1 MLYGCILGSGLA
13 CGGNSEEPEMLT
25 QEYSDCDERE
35 EEAMAPL
42 ASNTE
47 DLGSD
52 EDNPSTGKTSVD
64 LHVRGI
70 PRLLYSSMCTS

>member
-1 MLYGCILGSGLA
+1 MA
-13 CGGNSEEPEMLT
+13 CGGNSEEPEMPT
-25 QEYSDCDERE
+25 QEYSDCEERE

-64 LHVRGI
+64 RHVRNI
-70 PRLLYSSMCTS
+70 LRLLERVHVMSSLQ

>member
-1 MLYGCILGSGLA
+1 M
-13 CGGNSEEPEMLT
+13 PT
-25 QEYSDCDERE
+25 QEYSDCDE

-52 EDNPSTGKTSVD
+52 EDNPSTGKTNVD
-64 LHVRGI
+64 QHIRAI
-70 PRLLYSSMCTS
+70 MRLLKYALVMA